1 MSDILDNMDVLE
13 VIKTRRSVR
22 KYKSKAISDED
33 LEKILTAAQLAP
45 SAGNKQPWRFIV
57 VRDTE
62 TKEKLGEI
70 ARNQTWISDAG
81 VIIVALAMDK
91 NSPEVYER
99 WAERDVMTAVEHM
112 VLAAWS
118 LGFGSCWIGAFYE
131 DQVKKLLD
139 IPDEMT
145 VINLLPI
152 GVPDQSPE
160 ARGRKPLNELFHEG
174 KFGEPLNL

>member
-1 MSDILDNMDVLE
+1 MDLLE

-22 KYKSKAISDED
+22 KYKSKAISEED
-33 LEKILTAAQLAP
+33 LKKILTAAQLAP

-57 VRDTE
+57 VRDKK

-99 WAERDVMTAVEHM
+99 WVERDVMTAVEHM
-112 VLAAWS
+112 ALTAWS
-118 LGFGSCWIGAFYE
+118 LGLGSCWIGAFYE
-131 DQVKKLLD
+131 DKVKKLID

-152 GVPDQSPE
+152 GVPDHSPE
-160 ARGRKPLNELFHEG
+160 ARGRKPLNEIFHEG
-174 KFGEPLNL
+174 KYGEPFNL